1 VKIVLATKNAGKL
14 KELQKLAGE
23 QCQFDFIL
31 APDDFDAIEDGDT
44 FEANALIKASKAAM
58 MTGLYA
64 IADDS
69 GIAVDFLDGAP
80 GIYSARYCAGDDRDR
95 RLKLL
100 EVMKAV
106 PEEKRGGAFVC
117 AMALCAPDGS
127 TMHTNLKH
135 WRGKITHSEQGEHG
149 FGYDPIFFLEE
160 QGKTSAEITAEE
172 KNLISHRGQAFREML
187 TFMLQNLREI

>member
-1 VKIVLATKNAGKL
+1 VKIVLATKNPGKL

-23 QCQFDFIL
+23 QGQFEFIL
-31 APDDFDAIEDGDT
+31 APDDFDPIEDGDT
-44 FEANALIKASKAAM
+44 FEANAIIKASEAAK

-100 EVMKAV
+100 EAMKEV
-106 PEEKRGGAFVC
+106 SDENRGGAFVC
-117 AMALCAPDGS
+117 AMALCTPSGH
-127 TMHTNLKH
+127 TVHTNLKH
-135 WRGKITHSEQGEHG
+135 WRGKITRSEQGKHG
-149 FGYDPIFFLEE
+149 FGYDSIFFLEE
-160 QGKTSAEITAEE
+160 QGMTSADITAEE

-187 TFMLQNLREI
+187 TFMLQNLKEI

>member
-1 VKIVLATKNAGKL
+1 MKIVLATKNPGKL

-23 QCQFDFIL
+23 QGQLEFIL

-44 FEANALIKASKAAM
+44 FEANAIIKASKAAK
-58 MTGLYA
+58 MTGLYS

-80 GIYSARYCAGDDRDR
+80 GIYSARYCVGDDRDR

-100 EVMKAV
+100 DVMKEV
-106 PEEKRGGAFVC
+106 PDDKRGGAFVC
-117 AMALCAPDGS
+117 AMALCAPDGE

-135 WRGKITHSEQGEHG
+135 WRGIITHNEQGEHG

-187 TFMLQNLREI
+187 TFMQQNLK

>member
-1 VKIVLATKNAGKL
+1 VKIVLATKNPGKL
-14 KELQKLAGE
+14 KELQKLAGK
-23 QCQFDFIL
+23 QSQFEFIL

-44 FEANALIKASKAAM
+44 FEANAIIKASKAAK

-69 GIAVDFLDGAP
+69 GIAVDFLEGAP

-100 EVMKAV
+100 DVMKEV
-106 PEEKRGGAFVC
+106 PDGKRGGAFVC
-117 AMALCAPDGS
+117 AMAICAPDGS

-135 WRGKITHSEQGEHG
+135 WRGKITRSEQGEHG
-149 FGYDPIFFLEE
+149 FGYDSIFFLEE
-160 QGKTSAEITAEE
+160 QKMTSAEITAEE

-187 TFMLQNLREI
+187 TFMQQNLK